1 MNTTTA
7 SPETDTKSTTYP
19 EASDQTRP
27 QPLYRPFQ
35 DRMLAGVAVGIA
47 RYLGVDVT
55 VVRIVLAVL
64 TVVGGVGVPL
74 YLAGWLGL
82 LGAGQVVEQP
92 AQVRLG
98 LGPHRLIDALVELGL
113 VEAPVAVVLGQAIG
127 DLGALGIRDPQVAV
141 GVTAPAHPGRAI
153 RR

>member
-7 SPETDTKSTTYP
+7 SPETDTKSTIHP
-19 EASDQTRP
+19 EADAQTRP

-64 TVVGGVGVPL
+64 AFVGGLGVPL
-74 YLAGWLGL
+74 YLAGWLLIPEEGS
-82 LGAGQVVEQP
+82 EQSI
-92 AQVRLG
+92 ASQFIQSL
-98 LGPHRLIDALVELGL
+98 
-113 VEAPVAVVLGQAIG
+113 QA
-127 DLGALGIRDPQVAV
+127 RS
-141 GVTAPAHPGRAI
+141 R
-153 RR
+153 